1 MKCEKCNKNEANYY
15 YRETINGKTTEKH
28 LCAECAGEEGLTS
41 AFDWDHE
48 DLFRDFFGDFF
59 APRTS
64 LLEDFFGGS
73 MLPTLTRT
81 MFAPMR
87 LFPHIEIGRVEPEAE
102 QGEAQTQAEAGI
114 PQDAGEELKQ
124 RRELLSLKHQLRQA
138 VRAEDFEKAIELRD
152 KIKEIEG
159 RAPESK

>member
-28 LCAECAGEEGLTS
+28 LCADCAKEEGLTS
-41 AFDWDHE
+41 AFDWD
-48 DLFRDFFGDFF
+48 RQDFFGDFF
-59 APRTS
+59 GDFFSPRRS
-64 LLEDFFGGS
+64 LVDEFFGGS

-81 MFAPMR
+81 MFSPMR
-87 LFPHIEIGRVEPEAE
+87 LFPHVEIGRMEPEAE
-102 QGEAQTQAEAGI
+102 QSEAQSEAEAGI
-114 PQDAGEELKQ
+114 PKDVGTELRQ

-152 KIKEIEG
+152 KIREIEG
-159 RAPESK
+159 KAPEGD